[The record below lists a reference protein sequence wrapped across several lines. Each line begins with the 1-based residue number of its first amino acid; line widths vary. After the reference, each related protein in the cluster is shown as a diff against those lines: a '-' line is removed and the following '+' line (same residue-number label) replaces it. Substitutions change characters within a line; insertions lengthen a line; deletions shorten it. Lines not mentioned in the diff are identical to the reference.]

1 MSQTATTEPLT
12 DPLRTGRDAWS
23 ALALTTPGARW
34 FAFAAMVLSFV
45 LPANGLG
52 IDLCGVHR
60 FTGLPCPGCGL
71 SRAFIAVADGELAEA
86 LAWNPFVAV
95 LWPLFFALAL
105 LALLPRGMR
114 ARVEGWMSAR
124 ATGLGRAYRVGVFAF
139 LGFGAFRFA
148 WFLLHGDR
156 FP

>member
-1 MSQTATTEPLT
+1 MGATDTPSPKS
-12 DPLRTGRDAWS
+12 DGWS
-23 ALALTTPGARW
+23 SLALTTPGARW
-34 FAFAAMVLSFV
+34 FAFGAIVLSFV

-52 IDLCGVHR
+52 IDVCGVHR
-60 FTGLPCPGCGL
+60 LSGLPCPGCGL
-71 SRAFIAVADGELAEA
+71 TRAFIAVANGEWAAA

-95 LWPLFFALAL
+95 LWPLFAALAL

-114 ARVEGWMSAR
+114 ARVEGWLSAR
-124 ATGLGRAYRVGVFAF
+124 ASGIGRAYRVGLFAF

-148 WFLLHGDR
+148 WFLFHGDR